1 MRFTPLFSSLLVL
14 ALVLVPGCGGS
25 ASRRSEGKHK
35 QVPEL
40 QNGAKTTPSW
50 QGRLGRIVL
59 VNTALDFALVDIGTS
74 PAPEAGTRLKAY
86 NGSELSAEL
95 SVSAHQQRPFL
106 IADILSGSPRV
117 SDMVVPVKK
126 EPKLDEN
133 RTSAAAKPEQDKIP
147 APPAKLPRQ
156 SPIPE
161 PTGLEDPVPRERR
174 PPPSTRTLLNTGNL
188 GGDESEAI
196 IPGLPA
202 SGKLPSR

>member
-35 QVPEL
+35 QTPET

-86 NGSELSAEL
+86 DGSDLSAEL

-126 EPKLDEN
+126 EPKLDAPRASGGN
-133 RTSAAAKPEQDKIP
+133 RPEQDEIP
-147 APPAKLPRQ
+147 ERPTKLPRQ

-161 PTGLEDPVPRERR
+161 PAGLEDPVPHERR
-174 PPPSTRTLLNTGNL
+174 PPPSTQRLLNTGNP
-188 GGDESEAI
+188 GADESEAI
-196 IPGLPA
+196 IPGLPT
-202 SGKLPSR
+202 SGKLPAR